1 MSKQQR
7 VRLYEGMYI
16 LKSTLGEEAQQK
28 ALERIFGIITAQ
40 GGEVK
45 KLFDM
50 GRRRLAYEIKENR
63 EGHYILIF
71 FEAPSTGLVE
81 INRENGFHEDLLRS
95 MIIVAETVPEEI
107 SFKQLV
113 QV

>member
-1 MSKQQR
+1 
-7 VRLYEGMYI
+7 
-16 LKSTLGEEAQQK
+16 
-28 ALERIFGIITAQ
+28 
-40 GGEVK
+40 
-45 KLFDM
+45 
-50 GRRRLAYEIKENR
+50 
-63 EGHYILIF
+63 LIF

-95 MIIVAETVPEEI
+95 MIITAESVPEEI